1 MPRLLPALCIAVLVS
16 VALSLTAT
24 ALLDPTAPQPAA
36 SVRQEAAVSPED
48 LDLLRREVVDLR
60 AQVDDL
66 EQRLAVARRQPAAP
80 APAPAVDQAAPAPAQ
95 ASPASAAE
103 REVFREQVAQVLTE
117 LEEAEEQE
125 RRAKEAR
132 ESNEEYDRIEE
143 TLDARLAS
151 LQTSLGLTAK
161 QAGDLGSLLAVQNE
175 RNREMTRLWSEGEPK
190 EELDARF
197 QEYRA
202 SHRRE
207 VVALLG
213 PDQLKTYRR
222 MLRENHL
229 GGRFSFFVGP
239 WEDWSGSR

>member
-1 MPRLLPALCIAVLVS
+1 MPRLLPSLCIAVLVS

-24 ALLDPTAPQPAA
+24 ALLDPTAPRPAA

-80 APAPAVDQAAPAPAQ
+80 APAVDQAAPAQAQ
-95 ASPASAAE
+95 ASPASTAE

-132 ESNEEYDRIEE
+132 ESNEEYDRIEK

-151 LQTSLGLTAK
+151 LQTSLRLTAK

-213 PDQLKTYRR
+213 PEQLRTYRR